1 MAQQTKANIVW
12 WPLPQL
18 ERSGVEYACDILAF
32 PSHLSLK
39 TDRNWHTYSRC
50 LGAAENKKRAG
61 QHAAASEDQQYRRY
75 TPEGARDYKLLEKK
89 KISLGI
95 YMHKSKKTPSQK
107 KG

>member
-1 MAQQTKANIVW
+1 MAQQTKANIIW

-18 ERSGVEYACDILAF
+18 ERSVVEYARDILAF
-32 PSHLSLK
+32 PSHLSPK

-89 KISLGI
+89 KSL
-95 YMHKSKKTPSQK
+95 
-107 KG
+107 